1 MIYAQY
7 ESSSTCFFL
16 FFSEKVR
23 PDFTFLKVGVLK
35 MAYSGDVIATNFTT
49 LVTGD

>member
-1 MIYAQY
+1 MNQAALV
-7 ESSSTCFFL
+7 FFK
-16 FFSEKVR
+16 FPEKVR
-23 PDFTFLKVGVLK
+23 PNFAFLKVGVLK

>member
-7 ESSSTCFFL
+7 ESSSTCFFKK
-16 FFSEKVR
+16 FPEKVR
-23 PDFTFLKVGVLK
+23 PDCGFLKVGVLK
-35 MAYSGDVIATNFTT
+35 MAYSGDVIATNITT